1 MIFTKT
7 EKILGIIAIISLA
20 IAFIGLLVTVVN
32 PPMHL
37 EYAQTVTVNDNQ
49 GIVYAQ
55 TSDGSVWSWY
65 EDSTNAPIAD
75 TYVIALYNNRVI
87 DAKPIYEAN
96 LVIVE
101 E

>member
-1 MIFTKT
+1 MVSTKT
-7 EKILGIIAIISLA
+7 EKVLEVILVIALA
-20 IAFIGLLVTVVN
+20 LAFIGLLATVIN

-37 EYAQTVTVNDNQ
+37 EYAQTVTVNDSQ

-65 EDSTNAPIAD
+65 EDTINAPIAD
-75 TYVIALYNNRVI
+75 TYVIALYNNQVI

>member
-7 EKILGIIAIISLA
+7 EKVLTVILVIALA
-20 IAFIGLLVTVVN
+20 IAFIGLIATAIN
-32 PPMHL
+32 PPMRL
-37 EYAQTVTVNDNQ
+37 EYAETVTVNDNQ

-75 TYVIALYNNRVI
+75 TYVIAIYSNQVI